1 MKRIHG
7 VLIGILCIINN
18 THPMEISEYDS
29 PEGIFGD
36 VPLDRMDTGEESLE
50 ACEKQSWDAQ
60 ELLLLRA
67 KDDEQNKKKFMSEIV
82 VEVNA
87 KDIDGLTPLHKAIRA
102 CSLDS
107 IQRLLSLNAQVNAQ
121 DIYLKTPLH
130 YAVEIQ
136 DEDLALKII
145 HMLVANGAS
154 AFIQDIYS
162 NIPYE
167 CARTDKIKTFLSH
180 SIGKEF
186 LDTYQ
191 KEGVVVCPKPRIISQ
206 GDKEAER
213 LLANVRAPLFEKSLY
228 RESVATIKKLLF
240 SRAINPKSIDGTGKT
255 LLHHLMIEGKGKK
268 GLIDAFV
275 HAGGDVN
282 ARDDQGRT
290 ALFYGVLKHR
300 KTVHHLL
307 ARAADPTIPDN
318 RGLIPCRMV
327 HNKYYRTIF
336 ARWS

>member
-18 THPMEISEYDS
+18 THPMEIGEDDS
-29 PEGIFGD
+29 PEGIFD
-36 VPLDRMDTGEESLE
+36 EVPLDRMDTDEETQ
-50 ACEKQSWDAQ
+50 ACEKQLRDAQ

-67 KDDEQNKKKFMSEIV
+67 KDDEQHKKKFMREIV

-145 HMLVANGAS
+145 DMLVANGAS
-154 AFIQDIYS
+154 ALIQDIYS
-162 NIPYE
+162 NIPFE

-180 SIGKEF
+180 CIGKEC
-186 LDTYQ
+186 LDTYH
-191 KEGVVVCPKPRIISQ
+191 KEGVVVCPKPRVISQ

-213 LLANVRAPLFEKSLY
+213 LLANVRAPLFERPLY
-228 RESVATIKKLLF
+228 HESVAMIKKLLF
-240 SRAINPKSIDGTGKT
+240 SRTINPKSVDKTGKT

-275 HAGGDVN
+275 DAGGDVN
-282 ARDDQGRT
+282 ARDAQGKT
-290 ALFYGVLKHR
+290 ALFYGVLKR
-300 KTVHHLL
+300 SKTVHHLL

-318 RGLIPCRMV
+318 RGIVPCRIV
-327 HNKYYRTIF
+327 RNKYYSTIF
-336 ARWS
+336 ARWR